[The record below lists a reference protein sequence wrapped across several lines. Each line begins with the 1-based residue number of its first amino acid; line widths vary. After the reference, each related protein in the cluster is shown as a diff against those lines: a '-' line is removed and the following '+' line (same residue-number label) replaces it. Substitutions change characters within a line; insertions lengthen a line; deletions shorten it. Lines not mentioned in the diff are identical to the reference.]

1 MIIELTISSLF
12 HNTGMVLK
20 KKKKKTGKNINRRP
34 YHWKAQ

>member
-1 MIIELTISSLF
+1 MIVELTISSLF

-20 KKKKKTGKNINRRP
+20 KKNTGKNINRKP

>member
-1 MIIELTISSLF
+1 MIVELTISSLF

-20 KKKKKTGKNINRRP
+20 KKKNTGKNINRKP